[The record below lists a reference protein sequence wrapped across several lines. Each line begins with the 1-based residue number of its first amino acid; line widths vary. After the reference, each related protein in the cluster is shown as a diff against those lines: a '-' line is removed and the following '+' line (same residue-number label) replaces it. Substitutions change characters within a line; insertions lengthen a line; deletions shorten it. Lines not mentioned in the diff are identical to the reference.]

1 MKKKGFTLIE
11 LLVVISIIGILSFV
25 VLVSL
30 GNNRARARD
39 ARRIADFRQINT
51 AMEMCY
57 AEKECNGSGAAD
69 YYIAISADTIVPPV
83 VVPYLASVPLDPR
96 NVAPYQYTWL
106 ANTSATSRNGAK
118 KYYCVYSRL
127 EGTASTTYFC
137 SSSKG
142 NNQKAYMGPPTNND
156 CCGYAL

>member
-1 MKKKGFTLIE
+1 MNKKGFTLIE

-25 VLVSL
+25 ILVSL
-30 GNNRARARD
+30 GSNRGRARD

-57 AEKECNGSGAAD
+57 AEKACNGSGAAD
-69 YYIAISADTIVPPV
+69 YYIAIPADTVVPPV
-83 VVPYLASVPLDPR
+83 VTPYLVSVPLDPK
-96 NVAPYQYTWL
+96 NMAPYQYTWL
-106 ANTSATSRNGAK
+106 ANTSATARTVAK
-118 KYYCVYSRL
+118 KYYCVYVRL
-127 EGTASTTYFC
+127 EATASTTYFC

-142 NNQKAYMGPPTNND
+142 NNQKAYTGPPTNDD